1 MTTVI
6 DNATQ
11 QVLPPGTAAVGL
23 NAGFGLHQ
31 AQLAQHPQ
39 PLAMLDPGALLSIA
53 VQRGDG
59 IEVLTKLMDLKD
71 RHDATQA
78 RIAFNHA
85 FAKFKAENVQVLRN
99 KLITDGPLKGKKH
112 AELSDVCEAAT
123 EAMSRHGLS
132 TSWRVVQDDRDW
144 IKVACRVKHAAGYS
158 EETEFGGPIDTGPGR
173 NAIQARKSSVT
184 YLERITMLLALG
196 LAEYDADD
204 DGAAGGQQTSA
215 EQALMVRLI
224 GEAEATT
231 TDAEAAAY
239 WKANNKALVAWPYA
253 YEKFKQAVAAH
264 RTKLKQAVPA

>member
-1 MTTVI
+1 MIDVI
-6 DNATQ
+6 ETPAQ
-11 QVLPPGTAAVGL
+11 QVLDAAPLQASPPALRTAADMQVMGR
-23 NAGFGLHQ
+23 
-31 AQLAQHPQ
+31 
-39 PLAMLDPGALLSIA
+39 ALRPDSLLQIA
-53 VQRGDG
+53 VERGDS

-71 RHDATQA
+71 RYDAKVA
-78 RIAFNHA
+78 LEAFNTA
-85 FAKFKAENVQVLRN
+85 FAAFKAANVQVLRN

-123 EAMSRHGLS
+123 EAMSKHGLS
-132 TSWRVVQDDRDW
+132 TSWRVVQDDKDW
-144 IKVACRVKHAAGYS
+144 IKIACRVRHAAGHS

-204 DGAAGGQQTSA
+204 DGAAGGQQAGA
-215 EQALMVRLI
+215 EAQLMHRLI
-224 GEAEATT
+224 GEAQATT
-231 TDAEAAAY
+231 TDAEAAAF

-264 RTKLKQAVPA
+264 RTALKGKVVPA

>member
-1 MTTVI
+1 MNTVI

-11 QVLPPGTAAVGL
+11 QVLQGEQAAGYGL
-23 NAGFGLHQ
+23 Q
-31 AQLAQHPQ
+31 AQQPQ
-39 PLAMLDPGALLSIA
+39 QLAMLDPGALLSIA